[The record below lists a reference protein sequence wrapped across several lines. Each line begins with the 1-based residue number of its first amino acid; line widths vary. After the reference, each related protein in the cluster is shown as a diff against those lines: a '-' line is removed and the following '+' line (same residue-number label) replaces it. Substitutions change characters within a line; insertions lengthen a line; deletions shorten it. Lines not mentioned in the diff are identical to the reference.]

1 MFLTDFQ
8 YFGTIGFIQTL
19 LKQTQINFDAQ
30 APFTKMSFKNR
41 MVIIASQGPLNLTI
55 PIIGGRDQKTPINE
69 IMMDPSTPWKE
80 QHLKA
85 IRTCYKR
92 SPYFEFYEPS
102 LDQLYNNQEEK
113 LVDFLGACQRWIKEQ
128 LKADWEIIPNNN
140 PTLQE
145 KKEIVKY
152 FSSWLPKNYGQCD
165 SLPKYHQVF
174 EDKVG
179 FISNVSILDML
190 FCCGGKEVHQLLKPI

>member
-19 LKQTQINFDAQ
+19 LKQTQINLDAS

-41 MVIIASQGPLNLTI
+41 MVIVASQGPLNLTI

-69 IMMDPSTPWKE
+69 IRMDYSTPWKE

-85 IRTCYKR
+85 IRTGYKR
-92 SPYFEFYEPS
+92 SPYFEYYEPT
-102 LDQLYNNQEEK
+102 LVALYNDHEEN
-113 LVDFLGACQRWIKEQ
+113 LVDFLFACQLWLKAQ
-128 LKADWEIIPNNN
+128 LKADWAIIPFNNSN
-140 PTLQE
+140 KQDDT
-145 KKEIVKY
+145 KMVKY
-152 FSSWLPKNYGQCD
+152 FSPWLPKNYARCD

-174 EDKVG
+174 EDKIG
-179 FISNVSILDML
+179 FIPNVSILDML

>member
-19 LKQTQINFDAQ
+19 LKQSQINFDVH

-41 MVIIASQGPLNLTI
+41 MVILASQAPLNLTI

-92 SPYFEFYEPS
+92 SPYFEYYEPS
-102 LDQLYNNQEEK
+102 LEQLYAHQEYK
-113 LVDFLGACQRWIKEQ
+113 LVDFLGACQLWLKAQ
-128 LKADWEIIPNNN
+128 LKANWEIIPNNN
-140 PTLQE
+140 PTLPDDPA
-145 KKEIVKY
+145 IVKY
-152 FSSWLPKNYGQCD
+152 FSPWLPKNYALCD

-174 EDKVG
+174 EDKIG
-179 FISNVSILDML
+179 FIPNVSILDMI
-190 FCCGGKEVHQLLKPI
+190 FAAVQRK

>member
-19 LKQTQINFDAQ
+19 LKQTQINFDAS

-41 MVIIASQGPLNLTI
+41 MVIVASQGPLNLTI

-69 IMMDPSTPWKE
+69 IMMDHSTPWKE

-85 IRTCYKR
+85 IRTGYKR

-102 LDQLYNNQEEK
+102 LEQLYTQQEDK
-113 LVDFLGACQRWIKEQ
+113 LVDFLGACQLWLKAQ
-128 LKADWEIIPNNN
+128 LKANWEIIPNIEAA
-140 PTLQE
+140 LQE
-145 KKEIVKY
+145 EQEMVKY
-152 FSSWLPKNYGQCD
+152 FSPWLPKNYAQCD

-174 EDKVG
+174 EDKIG
-179 FISNVSILDML
+179 FIPNASILDML
-190 FCCGGKEVHQLLKPI
+190 FCCGGKEVHQLLNSI